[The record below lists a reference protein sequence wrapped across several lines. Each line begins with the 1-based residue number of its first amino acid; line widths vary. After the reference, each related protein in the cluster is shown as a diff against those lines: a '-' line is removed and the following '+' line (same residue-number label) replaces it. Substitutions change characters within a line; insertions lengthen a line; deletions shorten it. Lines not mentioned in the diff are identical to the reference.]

1 MPLEAERM
9 KTPRVLFVC
18 TFHGARSRIAEE
30 FVLRLA
36 PGRIEAYSSSFESGR
51 IGALPIEVMKEVG
64 IDLPRETPKSVYD
77 RYRDKEVFDYVVTLC
92 HAASRELCPTFL
104 NHVNVLY
111 AKKAERLFWSVPD
124 FASISGTDESRRVE
138 ARKIRDQIK
147 AQVVDF
153 LAHIGIDTGLAQTR
167 K

>member
-1 MPLEAERM
+1 MPLQTARM
-9 KTPRVLFVC
+9 KIPRVLFVC

-36 PGRIEAYSSSFESGR
+36 PGKVEAYSASFEPGR
-51 IGALPIEVMKEVG
+51 IGPLPIEVMKEVG

-77 RYRDKEVFDYVVTLC
+77 RYRDKEAFDYVVTLC
-92 HAASRELCPTFL
+92 HALSRELCPTFQT
-104 NHVNVLY
+104 HVDVLY
-111 AKKAERLFWSVPD
+111 AKKAERLSWSVPD
-124 FASISGTDESRRVE
+124 FASISGTDEERLSE

-147 AQVVDF
+147 TQVVDF
-153 LAHIGIDTGLAQTR
+153 LAHIGIDTDLAQTG